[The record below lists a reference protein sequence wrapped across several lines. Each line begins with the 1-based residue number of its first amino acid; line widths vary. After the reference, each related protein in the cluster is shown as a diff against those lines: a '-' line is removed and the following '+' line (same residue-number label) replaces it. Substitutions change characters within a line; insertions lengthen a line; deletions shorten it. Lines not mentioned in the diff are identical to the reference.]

1 MCYFLGKV
9 RDYNRKKQAV
19 ESVNIVIHA
28 TALKQVPATEYNLG
42 KICENGF
49 SYSNQNNEWFL
60 TVNELRN
67 LNNNHI
73 KYFLGV

>member
-28 TALKQVPATEYNLG
+28 TALKQVPATEYNPC
-42 KICENGF
+42 KNCENGF
-49 SYSNQNNEWFL
+49 SYSNQNNE
-60 TVNELRN
+60 
-67 LNNNHI
+67 
-73 KYFLGV
+73 